1 MPSSSSVM
9 HKIAKEL
16 QLCRAGHGTKNRTR
30 SAPIPGFPC
39 RGRGSH
45 GGGLA
50 AVTQAVPAVR
60 HPLRRGRCLHRPAR
74 FAPPQG
80 FRNNAGTARRQV
92 WRAAGAYRVVPAC
105 GRNVG
110 RAISP
115 AAWGLRYRRVSGTMR
130 ASSPTDA
137 GQGPGGLCMIPPTQ
151 GGNAPLRLRLEAH
164 PPSGL
169 RCPHRT
175 ARAEARLCS
184 ATAALPRSG
193 KDRSGERLAPAGAV
207 SEANRAAGPAL
218 RPEIGRSY
226 VFYRRTGDNKRSDC
240 RLPHEKQLSPPQAAL
255 DSAAPCRGGCRKTA
269 TQKAPL

>member
-1 MPSSSSVM
+1 ML
-9 HKIAKEL
+9 A
-16 QLCRAGHGTKNRTR
+16 
-30 SAPIPGFPC
+30 SA
-39 RGRGSH
+39 RGRAWRMAGVCGS
-45 GGGLA
+45 
-50 AVTQAVPAVR
+50 VPV
-60 HPLRRGRCLHRPAR
+60 
-74 FAPPQG
+74 
-80 FRNNAGTARRQV
+80 
-92 WRAAGAYRVVPAC
+92 Y

-115 AAWGLRYRRVSGTMR
+115 AAGPCGIAGFAGRCEHCRPQAAFRSATGTKCRLLARR
-130 ASSPTDA
+130 SSPTDA
-137 GQGPGGLCMIPPTQ
+137 GQGSAGLCRIPVKQ
-151 GGNAPLRLRLEAH
+151 SGNAPLRLRLAAH

-226 VFYRRTGDNKRSDC
+226 AFYRRTGDNKRSDG
-240 RLPHEKQLSPPQAAL
+240 RLLHEKQLSPPQAAL
-255 DSAAPCRGGCRKTA
+255 DFAAPCRGGFEGLPPERLPCKGSCRR
-269 TQKAPL
+269 

>member
-1 MPSSSSVM
+1 MFDGVAGPKPGSTENCSVYGAVEFVPGRSPFLASQ
-9 HKIAKEL
+9 KLTRSPDWTPTRSLRSEWACRKTR
-16 QLCRAGHGTKNRTR
+16 CYRAGC
-30 SAPIPGFPC
+30 PC
-39 RGRGSH
+39 RR
-45 GGGLA
+45 
-50 AVTQAVPAVR
+50 
-60 HPLRRGRCLHRPAR
+60 
-74 FAPPQG
+74 APPTKH
-80 FRNNAGTARRQV
+80 RARP
-92 WRAAGAYRVVPAC
+92 WRPR
-105 GRNVG
+105 
-110 RAISP
+110 
-115 AAWGLRYRRVSGTMR
+115 
-130 ASSPTDA
+130 
-137 GQGPGGLCMIPPTQ
+137 IPPTQ
-151 GGNAPLRLRLEAH
+151 GGNAPLRLRLAAQ

-255 DSAAPCRGGCRKTA
+255 DSAAPCRGGFANGFHPKGSPARGAGGVSRLRGAAPGSANILPGHRKPSRPCGITGPRGA
-269 TQKAPL
+269 ALTQNRSVTPLPSPAGVNARPTI